1 MACLR
6 KPTLMSNLILPPGIT
21 LPSHVAAQ
29 KAADEADSPDIT
41 KAKQLP
47 DPVGYKLLCIL
58 PDVEEKFDGTDIV
71 RAESY
76 RKAEEIGTTVLF
88 VLKMGDLAYSD
99 KEKFPTGPWCKEGDF
114 ILVRTYTGTRVKIH
128 GKELRIIN
136 DDQVDAVVED
146 PRGISR
152 AAA

>member
-1 MACLR
+1 M
-6 KPTLMSNLILPPGIT
+6 TDLILPPGIT
-21 LPSHVAAQ
+21 LP
-29 KAADEADSPDIT
+29 KPIKLIDKPDEAQPAEQ

-47 DPVGYKLLCIL
+47 DPVGYKLLCIV
-58 PDVEEKFDGTDIV
+58 PDVEETFEGTEIV
-71 RAESY
+71 RADSY

-88 VLKMGDLAYSD
+88 VLKVGDLAYAD
-99 KEKFPTGPWCKEGDF
+99 KEKFPTGPWCKAGDF

-128 GKELRIIN
+128 GKEFRIIN
-136 DDQVDAVVED
+136 DDQVDAVVDD